1 MVADRR
7 YFALCLH
14 FPNSSLLLFNGFF
27 SSLNRIIVFSIVHNL
42 QFFDLKKY
50 ETSTSL
56 SKYIWK
62 LKSEDKPFNI
72 DWSIEA
78 SAPAYNPASKK
89 CRLCTMEKTIILFR
103 EEGY

>member
-42 QFFDLKKY
+42 QFLEAGLYAGADASILQSMLNCLSSDFSFHMYFERLVLVSYFLRLKY
-50 ETSTSL
+50 L
-56 SKYIWK
+56 V
-62 LKSEDKPFNI
+62 
-72 DWSIEA
+72 
-78 SAPAYNPASKK
+78 
-89 CRLCTMEKTIILFR
+89 
-103 EEGY
+103 